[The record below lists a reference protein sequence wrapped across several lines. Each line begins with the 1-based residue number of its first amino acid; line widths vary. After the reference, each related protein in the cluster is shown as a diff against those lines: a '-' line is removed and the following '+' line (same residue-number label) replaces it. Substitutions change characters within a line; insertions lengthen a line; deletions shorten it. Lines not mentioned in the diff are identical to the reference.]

1 MTKSKTQKQ
10 LVSKFLTQEQLQK
23 LPMYQEPGYVDY
35 FELSTKPELGYKP
48 NGNIEVFETTTGGD
62 DVWFS
67 VKITEDYIII
77 KVGGYVTYSET
88 KITNLGSTK
97 IDKFQLKVIKTLIKD
112 FTTTIG
118 NSIQP
123 DWK

>member
-1 MTKSKTQKQ
+1 MTKSKQQTQ

-35 FELSTKPELGYKP
+35 FELSTKPELCYKP
-48 NGNIEVFETTTGGD
+48 NGKIEVFETTTGGD

-67 VKITEDYIII
+67 VKITEDYITI
-77 KVGGYVTYSET
+77 KVGGMVTYSET
-88 KITNLGSTK
+88 KITNLGSTN

-112 FTTTIG
+112 FTNTIG

>member
-1 MTKSKTQKQ
+1 MTKSKTQTQ

-48 NGNIEVFETTTGGD
+48 NSKIEVFETTTGGD

-67 VKITEDYIII
+67 VKITEDYITI
-77 KVGGYVTYSET
+77 KVGGMVTYSET

-112 FTTTIG
+112 FTTTIS